1 MNFKFP
7 EDCQSIR
14 QMDILTSEM
23 GRHPKS
29 QEKEPAD
36 TYDITIESNN
46 NKDKFKS
53 NIDSNH

>member
-1 MNFKFP
+1 
-7 EDCQSIR
+7 
-14 QMDILTSEM
+14 MDILTSEM